1 MSIFKKWLPTN
12 QIEMEER
19 GWDCVDFVLVTGDG
33 YVDHPSFGAAIISR
47 LLEHYGYRVGIIA
60 QPNWQTTKDFQSFGK
75 PKLGFLVTAGN
86 LDSMV
91 SHYTVNKKRRRKD
104 VYTPGGVPGKRPDRA
119 TIVYCGRIREAYKEV
134 PIIIG
139 GIEAS
144 LRRFAHYDY
153 WQDAVRRSILF
164 DSRADILVYGMGEK
178 AIIEIADSLK
188 AGLPASELNYIKGS
202 AAIIKEMPED
212 VMILPSYEQIKEG
225 KTAYAKAAA
234 LLQQSNDPFN
244 EKPFVQACGNRFV
257 IQNAPQMPLSETE
270 MDDLYELPYCFLQ
283 YEGTLK
289 EGEIPGIEEVKFS
302 ITANRGCFGNCN
314 FCALAIHQ
322 GRYIQK
328 RSKASIV
335 AEAERMTKTPDFKG
349 YIHDIGGPTANFR
362 NPACEKQKK
371 FGVCKD
377 RECLYPKPC
386 KNLDTDESDYLDVLR
401 TVRQLPG
408 VKKVFVRSG
417 VRYDYMLKDKDQSF
431 FRELVKYHVSGQLR
445 VAPEHVDN
453 SVLKQMGKPSFDVY
467 EKFVKAFEH
476 YDKKLGSKQYV
487 VPYFISGHPGCTL
500 KDAVKLSEYIRD
512 TGSIPE
518 QVQDFYPT
526 PGSIAT
532 AMYYTGLNPFTME
545 SMHIPKDREKLMQ
558 RALIQYNNP
567 ENYQLVY
574 DALIKVG
581 RGDLIGKNPGA
592 LIGEPQTLKAE
603 KKFDSQRKITKG
615 KGKNSPFK
623 NKKKTGGK
631 NGKKTN

>member
-60 QPNWQTTKDFQSFGK
+60 QPNWQTTKDFQIFGK

-283 YEGTLK
+283 YEG
-289 EGEIPGIEEVKFS
+289 
-302 ITANRGCFGNCN
+302 
-314 FCALAIHQ
+314 
-322 GRYIQK
+322 
-328 RSKASIV
+328 
-335 AEAERMTKTPDFKG
+335 
-349 YIHDIGGPTANFR
+349 
-362 NPACEKQKK
+362 
-371 FGVCKD
+371 
-377 RECLYPKPC
+377 
-386 KNLDTDESDYLDVLR
+386 
-401 TVRQLPG
+401 
-408 VKKVFVRSG
+408 
-417 VRYDYMLKDKDQSF
+417 
-431 FRELVKYHVSGQLR
+431 
-445 VAPEHVDN
+445 
-453 SVLKQMGKPSFDVY
+453 
-467 EKFVKAFEH
+467 
-476 YDKKLGSKQYV
+476 
-487 VPYFISGHPGCTL
+487 
-500 KDAVKLSEYIRD
+500 
-512 TGSIPE
+512 
-518 QVQDFYPT
+518 
-526 PGSIAT
+526 
-532 AMYYTGLNPFTME
+532 
-545 SMHIPKDREKLMQ
+545 
-558 RALIQYNNP
+558 
-567 ENYQLVY
+567 
-574 DALIKVG
+574 
-581 RGDLIGKNPGA
+581 
-592 LIGEPQTLKAE
+592 
-603 KKFDSQRKITKG
+603 
-615 KGKNSPFK
+615 
-623 NKKKTGGK
+623 
-631 NGKKTN
+631 